1 MVKIILYWIE
11 VCARFIEKS
20 TFYSFGCSEERV
32 QWLVH
37 VFVNIHSFIHAFVYI
52 FIEIKDFTCQFH
64 LLACLFACLLLAII
78 FITSDADDIIYKQ
91 NMHMD
96 NNHEPSCYMHRAAP
110 RRILNQCIRMYEIG
124 CNVKTCLE
132 FVCVSRL
139 TWTLL
144 VILASFAHLFVR
156 RNTLNCIFRVHLPV
170 K

>member
-1 MVKIILYWIE
+1 MNRSVRAIHRKEHIL
-11 VCARFIEKS
+11 FIWMFRGKS
-20 TFYSFGCSEERV
+20 TMTCACICKY
-32 QWLVH
+32 
-37 VFVNIHSFIHAFVYI
+37 SFIHSRICLHFYWNQGFYLSIPFAR
-52 FIEIKDFTCQFH
+52 
-64 LLACLFACLLLAII
+64 LFACLLLAII